1 MSFKTFWKESIVGFI
16 VKRILLA
23 IAIIVS
29 LVWITLI
36 VLDHY
41 THHGESVTVP
51 DLQGL
56 YVEEAQNLLEN
67 YELYTQVIDSV
78 YVKDKALGT
87 IVEQIPP
94 ANSSVKK
101 NRSIYLILNKRQVKM
116 IPFPDLNDV
125 SFRQAD
131 ALIKSLGLR
140 VSGVV
145 YRPSEFKDLVIDVS
159 YFGQRIEPGTRLPEG
174 AAVVLVVGSGV
185 GEEISAVPGLI
196 GKTFNDA
203 KNEAIASSFIIGAVN
218 YDVTPVGDESEYM
231 IYRQTPAAG
240 EKWPDGTRIDI
251 WLTKDENLIEQSI
264 NNQFEEEEFF

>member
-1 MSFKTFWKESIVGFI
+1 MDFKTFWKESLAGFI

-23 IAIIVS
+23 IVI
-29 LVWITLI
+29 LVTLAWITLI
-36 VLDHY
+36 LIDQY

-56 YVEEAQNLLEN
+56 YIEEAQNLLEN
-67 YELYTQVIDSV
+67 YDLYTQVIDSV

-94 ANSSVKK
+94 ASSSVKK

-116 IPFPDLNDV
+116 VPFPEVNDV

-131 ALIKSLGLR
+131 ALIKSLGLK

-145 YRPSEFKDLVIDVS
+145 HRPSEFKDLVIDVS
-159 YFGQRIEPGTRLPEG
+159 YNGQHIEAGTRVPEG
-174 AAVVLVVGSGV
+174 SAVVLVVGSGV
-185 GEEISAVPGLI
+185 GEEISIIPNLI
-196 GKTFNDA
+196 GKTFTDA
-203 KNEAIASSFIIGAVN
+203 RNEAFASSFIIGAVN
-218 YDVTPVGDESEYM
+218 YDTPPVEDEDQYM
-231 IYRQTPAAG
+231 IYRQTPLAG
-240 EKWPDGTRIDI
+240 QKIPDGTRINI
-251 WLTKDENLIEQSI
+251 WLTKDKDLIERSF